1 MRCSVLS
8 HRDSRRAAIRWR
20 WASES
25 ANELSVPSSLA
36 PTGMAAAATPRIPA
50 VRRAIDTGVSYGQ
63 RWRKMDAHGR
73 AAWLSSGELVACFT
87 KGDAD
92 PRDVAG
98 QRDGVELIL
107 AWPSQDEDA
116 AA

>member
-1 MRCSVLS
+1 
-8 HRDSRRAAIRWR
+8 
-20 WASES
+20 
-25 ANELSVPSSLA
+25 
-36 PTGMAAAATPRIPA
+36 MAAAATPRIPA

-98 QRDGVELIL
+98 QRDGVKLIL